1 MNLRFVECWPAP
13 RTRFPSNFK
22 KFDSMKITMYR
33 LIVSLLVLTI
43 IGFVGCSSNTGP
55 ILPQGELTPEQIEKV
70 KQEDRNIESE
80 ESQGSS
86 KK

>member
-1 MNLRFVECWPAP
+1 
-13 RTRFPSNFK
+13 
-22 KFDSMKITMYR
+22 MKIIISR
-33 LIVSLLVLTI
+33 LTVSLLLLTM
-43 IGFVGCSSNTGP
+43 IGFVGCSSETGP
-55 ILPQGELTPEQIEKV
+55 ILPKGELTPEQIEKV